1 MCNCNRLEL
10 PECGR
15 YLCPGNRI
23 RLGRFD
29 CTTWIVQFGW
39 IACNGNRPICAWY
52 LVNTENPS
60 ETKLLSKPDL
70 DDIYFVQI

>member
-1 MCNCNRLEL
+1 MCNCNGLQIPGCNRCIH
-10 PECGR
+10 PE
-15 YLCPGNRI
+15 NKI

-29 CTTWIVQFGW
+29 STTWIVKFGW
-39 IACNGNRPICAWY
+39 IACNGNRPICTWY
-52 LVNTENPS
+52 LVNIENPA